1 MTPPPCPA
9 EFEWIAR
16 EAGWTLVC
24 RALEPRHGWT
34 TRGLALP
41 GADEPGSSDWPRLAT
56 DAGLAPE
63 RIVRLRQ
70 VHGADVV
77 EARTGLTNGGRA
89 ADALVSRD
97 PGVLLT
103 VRVADCVPLLIAD
116 RSLGAVAAVHAG
128 WRGTGA
134 GVAQRAVEAM
144 IGTFGCRV
152 ADLAAALGPSIGPCC
167 YEVGSAVRDA
177 LQEAGW
183 SEAAIQRW
191 FTGPLSGRLNL
202 WRANQDQ
209 LIEAGLDVGAVFTS
223 GLCTACH
230 AGWFHSYRREKER
243 AGRMAAYIRA
253 AAAPP

>member
-1 MTPPPCPA
+1 MTPPPCPP
-9 EFEWIAR
+9 EFDWTAR
-16 EAGWTLVC
+16 EVGWTLVC
-24 RALEPRHGWT
+24 RALKPCHGWT

-41 GADEPGSSDWPRLAT
+41 GADEPGGSDWPRLAA

-63 RIVRLRQ
+63 RVVRLRQ

-77 EARTGLTNGGRA
+77 EARTASPGGGRA

-116 RSLGAVAAVHAG
+116 ASSGAVAAVHAG
-128 WRGTGA
+128 WRGTSA
-134 GVAQRAVEAM
+134 GVARRAVEAM
-144 IGTFGCRV
+144 IGSLECRP
-152 ADLAAALGPSIGPCC
+152 ADLVAALGPSIGPCC
-167 YEVGSAVRDA
+167 YETGSAVREA
-177 LQEAGW
+177 LQKAGW
-183 SEAAIQRW
+183 SEDTIERW
-191 FTGPLSGRLNL
+191 LTGPRRGHLNL
-202 WRANQDQ
+202 WRANRDQ
-209 LIEAGLDVGAVFTS
+209 LIEAGLGAGAVFTS

-230 AGWFHSYRREKER
+230 AGWFHSYRRQGER